1 MFDID
6 TRFLKSQQRALQFS
20 APHYQIPALQR
31 KSESNDFWVELPK
44 NPEDPVS
51 IIPGTNTAPESSVSV
66 ADVLMMVAI
75 GLLLV
80 AIVVVVLT

>member
-20 APHYQIPALQR
+20 APHYQIPTFKR
-31 KSESNDFWVELPK
+31 KSQAGDFWVELPK
-44 NPEDPVS
+44 NPEEPVS
-51 IIPGTNTAPESSVSV
+51 IIPSTNTAPESSVSV

-80 AIVVVVLT
+80 AIIVVVLT